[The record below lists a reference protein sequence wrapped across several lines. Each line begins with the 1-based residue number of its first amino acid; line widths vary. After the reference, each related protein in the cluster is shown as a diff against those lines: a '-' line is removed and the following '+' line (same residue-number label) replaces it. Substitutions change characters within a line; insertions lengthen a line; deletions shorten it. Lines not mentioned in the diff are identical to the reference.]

1 MSYWNETGKNQY
13 LADQLLTLIPVSG
26 SVPNPR
32 KNKKLEKFRKAQN
45 CYYDLYNNGLM
56 NRMAEFRSVYGFGAS
71 NYKQTWRS
79 YPDFADAMY
88 SKVEELLNLIIL
100 EAAKEQKLL

>member
-1 MSYWNETGKNQY
+1 
-13 LADQLLTLIPVSG
+13 
-26 SVPNPR
+26 
-32 KNKKLEKFRKAQN
+32 
-45 CYYDLYNNGLM
+45 M

-100 EAAKEQKLL
+100 EAAEEQKLI